1 MGWDFKGV
9 DPRDPDMSNS
19 FGLEYE

>member
-9 DPRDPDMSNS
+9 DPRDPDVSNS